1 VSDVAGSTDGLAVRL
16 AANTFVQA
24 VGSFISSLVAFF
36 TFVAVT
42 RGLGPEVFG
51 QITAATAYLFI
62 PTVLAEAGTST
73 AILREI
79 SADPGRTEPALRA
92 SVPLRVLV
100 ASCAVGGASALAFA
114 IPFDHDTQIA
124 ILISSGGSFLTL
136 MSLSLLPVLQSQL
149 KMHWAVAGNVLGRV
163 VTLGLTLAVLEAGYG
178 LKSVVAAQVIGIG
191 VTFLFHLVV
200 VSRLVSLRPVL
211 DTQYWRRLAG
221 VSIVLGLA
229 ISLGQVYFRV
239 DALLLA
245 LIRDPEEVGLYGAA
259 YKFIE
264 LAEFIAASFALS
276 VMPPMTRF
284 IATGDAR
291 ARSLLQKSFD
301 LIIAVAAALAVA
313 LLVFSTD
320 IVVAAA
326 GPEFREGA
334 VALQI
339 LAPYVLFSFT
349 NALLWR
355 VMIASGRDRILL
367 GVSIS
372 ILALNIVLNLVLI
385 PTYGFK
391 AAAATSVISEVAALI
406 PVAVAARR
414 EGLLPGVG
422 YLPAIAVAAGAMAV
436 VALALPGPALAVGAA
451 AGVTYA
457 AVLLAL
463 PGTTRAFVFESLLP
477 AARTRLGRSRA

>member
-16 AANTFVQA
+16 AANTLVQA

-51 QITAATAYLFI
+51 HITAATAYLFI

-79 SADPGRTEPALRA
+79 SADPARTEPALRA

-100 ASCAVGGASALAFA
+100 GSCAVGGASALAFA

-124 ILISSGGSFLTL
+124 VLISSGGSFLTL

-149 KMHWAVAGNVLGRV
+149 KMHWAVVGNVLGRV
-163 VTLGLTLAVLEAGYG
+163 VALGVTLAVLEAGYG

-229 ISLGQVYFRV
+229 IALGQVYFRV

-284 IATGDAR
+284 IAAGDAR

-301 LIIAVAAALAVA
+301 LIIAVAVALAVA

-320 IVVAAA
+320 IVVASA

-349 NALLWR
+349 NVLLWR

-367 GVSIS
+367 RVATS
-372 ILALNIVLNLVLI
+372 ILTLNVVLNLALI

-391 AAAATSVISEVAALI
+391 AAAATSVVSEAAALV

-414 EGLLPGVG
+414 EGLLPGFG
-422 YLPAIAVAAGAMAV
+422 YLPSIAVAAGAMAV
-436 VALALPGPALAVGAA
+436 VALVLPGPALAVGAA

-457 AVLLAL
+457 AVLLAM
-463 PGTTRAFVFESLLP
+463 PGTARAFVFESLLP